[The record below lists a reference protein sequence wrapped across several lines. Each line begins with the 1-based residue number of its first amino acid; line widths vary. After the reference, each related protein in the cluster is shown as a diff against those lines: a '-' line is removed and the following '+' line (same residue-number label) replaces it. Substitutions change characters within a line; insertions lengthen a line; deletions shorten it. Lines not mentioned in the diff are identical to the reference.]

1 MRNSYKRK
9 SREDY
14 SEYGSLRPRR
24 YARGGEI
31 DNLERKTYIRD
42 EEDGYHFHIDL
53 NLNKEIIGKVGKVA
67 KRLFGG
73 ILDYVDS
80 SDDYDDRERF
90 VDRRDR
96 RSKGAYPERDRRR

>member
-14 SEYGSLRPRR
+14 SELRSIRPKR
-24 YARGGEI
+24 YVRGERY
-31 DNLERKTYIRD
+31 NLERKTYIRD

-67 KRLFGG
+67 KKLFGG

-80 SDDYDDRERF
+80 PDDYDDRERF

-96 RSKGAYPERDRRR
+96 RSKGSYPEKDRRR